1 MRRSFY
7 QRRKPFYIRFTAMI
21 CIMAIILAGFCVKL
35 TEVQIVNAATYLAQA
50 DTSSTRVQTV
60 TATRGEILD
69 RYGRVLVYNRAG
81 YNVVFDA
88 ARLPSAQLNDIIGRL
103 ADLLTHT
110 GDVWTDDLPLA
121 AEGPYDFLPDREDD
135 VAALRSALGLAH
147 YATARNC
154 FDAMVSRYRLEGMTE
169 TRQRVVMGVRYSM
182 EKADYSIATPFV
194 FAEDVSAIA
203 VTTLKETAYDYEGVE
218 LREATFREYS
228 DPTLAPHILGYTGLM
243 SAEEWEKVKE
253 SGAYQFNDKI
263 GKAGMEQAAEDYLHG
278 TDGKLRVTQDANG
291 EVTESIVL
299 QEMIPGN
306 TVQLTLDR
314 DLQRTAQDALAD
326 AIQKINSTGG
336 NAKGGAAVVLEVKSG
351 EILAAADY
359 PSYSLEDFFKDYSAL
374 LKAENDPLFDRALN
388 GGYPP
393 GSTFKPLVG
402 LAGLETGKI
411 TPDEGITCLHT
422 YRRFADYQPSCLG
435 YHGWLTV
442 STALAKSCNYFFFEV
457 GYRVGIRAL
466 NDYCRQFGLGVSTG
480 VELSE
485 YKGVLA
491 GIEER
496 EANGGIWNPGDTI
509 QAAIGQ
515 SDNAFTPLQLATYTA
530 TIANGGT
537 RYKAHYL
544 KGVYDYGV
552 TELKKDDFTEVLG
565 TVSISQTTFDTIRKG
580 MLQVTE
586 NGTATAT
593 FGNYG
598 IKVAGKTGTADS
610 ANKTNAMFIAFA
622 PYDDPQIAVAIA
634 VENGG
639 HGSAI
644 APVAK
649 EILDQYFY
657 PSESSLSEQPI
668 NALLK

>member
-1 MRRSFY
+1 M
-7 QRRKPFYIRFTAMI
+7 
-21 CIMAIILAGFCVKL
+21 
-35 TEVQIVNAATYLAQA
+35 
-50 DTSSTRVQTV
+50 
-60 TATRGEILD
+60 
-69 RYGRVLVYNRAG
+69 LVYNRAG

-88 ARLPSAQLNDIIGRL
+88 ATLPSSGLNDVIDRL
-103 ADLLTHT
+103 ADLLTLT
-110 GDVWTDDLPLA
+110 GDAWTDNLPLSA
-121 AEGPYDFLPDREDD
+121 QAPYDFLPDAESD
-135 VAALRSALGLAH
+135 VASLRSALGLAH

-194 FAEDVSAIA
+194 FAEDVSATA
-203 VTTLKETAYDYEGVE
+203 VTALKETSFNYEGVD

-228 DPTLAPHILGYTGLM
+228 DPSLAPHILGYVGLM
-243 SAEEWEKVKE
+243 SADEWEKVKD
-253 SGAYQFNDKI
+253 SGEYQFNDKI
-263 GKAGMEQAAEDYLHG
+263 GKTGMEQYAESYLHG
-278 TDGKLRVTQDANG
+278 TDGKLRVTQSAGG

-299 QEMIPGN
+299 QEMIPGK
-306 TVQLTLDR
+306 TIQLTLDR
-314 DLQRTAQDALAD
+314 DLQLVAQNALAD
-326 AIQKINSTGG
+326 AIGKINSTGG
-336 NAKGGAAVVLEVKSG
+336 NAKGGAAVVLEVKTG
-351 EILAAADY
+351 EILAAANY
-359 PSYSLEDFFKDYSAL
+359 PSYSLDDFFKSYSDL
-374 LKAENDPLFDRALN
+374 LKAENNPLFDRALN

-411 TPDEGITCLHT
+411 TADEGITCLHT
-422 YRRFADYQPSCLG
+422 YRRFSGYQPSCLG

-442 STALAKSCNYFFFEV
+442 SSALAKSCNYFFFEV
-457 GYRVGIRAL
+457 GYRVGIQTL
-466 NDYCRQFGLGVSTG
+466 NDYCRQFGLGVPTG
-480 VELSE
+480 VELTE
-485 YKGVLA
+485 FNGVLA

-496 EANGGIWNPGDTI
+496 EANGGVWNPGDTI

-537 RYKAHYL
+537 RYKAHFL
-544 KGVYDYGV
+544 KGIFDYGV
-552 TELKKDDFTEVLG
+552 TKTLESDFTKVMG
-565 TVSISQTTFDTIRKG
+565 TVSISQSTFDTIRQG

-610 ANKTNAMFIAFA
+610 ANKTNAMFVAFA

-649 EILDQYFY
+649 DILDRYFF

-668 NALLK
+668 NSLLK

>member
-1 MRRSFY
+1 
-7 QRRKPFYIRFTAMI
+7 
-21 CIMAIILAGFCVKL
+21 
-35 TEVQIVNAATYLAQA
+35 
-50 DTSSTRVQTV
+50 
-60 TATRGEILD
+60 
-69 RYGRVLVYNRAG
+69 
-81 YNVVFDA
+81 
-88 ARLPSAQLNDIIGRL
+88 
-103 ADLLTHT
+103 
-110 GDVWTDDLPLA
+110 
-121 AEGPYDFLPDREDD
+121 
-135 VAALRSALGLAH
+135 
-147 YATARNC
+147 
-154 FDAMVSRYRLEGMTE
+154 
-169 TRQRVVMGVRYSM
+169 MGVRYSM

-194 FAEDVSAIA
+194 FAEDVSATA
-203 VTTLKETAYDYEGVE
+203 VTALKETSFNYEGVD

-228 DPTLAPHILGYTGLM
+228 DPSLAPHILGYVGLM
-243 SAEEWEKVKE
+243 SADEWEKVKD
-253 SGAYQFNDKI
+253 SGEYQFNDKI
-263 GKAGMEQAAEDYLHG
+263 GKTGMEQYAESYLHG
-278 TDGKLRVTQDANG
+278 TDGKLRVTQSAGG

-299 QEMIPGN
+299 QEMIPGK
-306 TVQLTLDR
+306 TIQLTLDR
-314 DLQRTAQDALAD
+314 DLQLVAQNALAD
-326 AIQKINSTGG
+326 AIGKINSTGG
-336 NAKGGAAVVLEVKSG
+336 NAKGGAAVVLEVKTG
-351 EILAAADY
+351 EILAAANY
-359 PSYSLEDFFKDYSAL
+359 PSYSLDDFFKSYSDL
-374 LKAENDPLFDRALN
+374 LKAENNPLFDRALN

-411 TPDEGITCLHT
+411 TADEGITCLHT
-422 YRRFADYQPSCLG
+422 YRRFSGYQPSCLG

-442 STALAKSCNYFFFEV
+442 SSALAKSCNYFFFEV
-457 GYRVGIRAL
+457 GYRVGIQTL
-466 NDYCRQFGLGVSTG
+466 NDYCRQFGLGVPTG
-480 VELSE
+480 VELTE
-485 YKGVLA
+485 FNGVLA

-496 EANGGIWNPGDTI
+496 EANGGVWNPGDTI

-537 RYKAHYL
+537 RYKAHFL
-544 KGVYDYGV
+544 KGIFDYGV
-552 TELKKDDFTEVLG
+552 TKTLESDFTKVMG
-565 TVSISQTTFDTIRKG
+565 TVSISQSTFDTIRQG

-610 ANKTNAMFIAFA
+610 ANKTNAMFVAFA

-649 EILDQYFY
+649 DILDRYFF

-668 NALLK
+668 NSLLK